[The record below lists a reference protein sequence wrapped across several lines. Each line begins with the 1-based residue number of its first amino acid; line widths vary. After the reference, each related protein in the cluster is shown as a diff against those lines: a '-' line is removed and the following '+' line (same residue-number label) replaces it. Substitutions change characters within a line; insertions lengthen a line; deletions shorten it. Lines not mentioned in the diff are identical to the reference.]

1 MIIAIRMSGLT
12 GTRAVQEATLDTLML
27 RKKYNCVL
35 LTTADLPRIAS
46 VREMLT
52 FGEVD
57 DATLK
62 MILAK
67 RALMLEKKKPLMNV
81 DDIIKGLNAG
91 KTLKQLGVRPYLRL
105 HPPIGGFKV
114 STRLPYPQGV
124 LGNNKDIEKLV
135 KRML

>member
-1 MIIAIRMSGLT
+1 MSGLT
-12 GTRAVQEATLDTLML
+12 GTRAKQEATLDTLML

-35 LTTADLPRIAS
+35 LTTEDLPRIAS

-62 MILAK
+62 MILTK
-67 RALMLEKKKPLMNV
+67 RAVREDKKPIANV
-81 DDIIKGLNAG
+81 DEIIKGLNSG
-91 KTLKQLGVRPYLRL
+91 KTLRDLGVRPYLRL

-124 LGNNKDIEKLV
+124 LGNNKDIAKLV